1 MTIQGNIEKV
11 MPEKKPNWGS
21 HVVFNPWGCN
31 LNNKSLSAK
40 TFFFLWFTSTHWK
53 NSITKKYVIAC
64 HSSEWSAWC
73 RNDESG
79 IQQLSFEGKM
89 FHHQNFRAERKS
101 LTSLKTLMFSKRKG
115 DILWQVTNH
124 YWRCVGRS
132 LGMSHAHAA
141 CAGCHALFIVF
152 IKHLFINLDGRQF
165 QVIWEVYWTLYC
177 LRVTKIVASDS
188 SSESQL
194 ASTMNHTVNSLI

>member
-40 TFFFLWFTSTHWK
+40 TFFCLWFTRHYHSLEKQHY
-53 NSITKKYVIAC
+53 KKYVITY

-89 FHHQNFRAERKS
+89 FRHQNLRVVRIR
-101 LTSLKTLMFSKRKG
+101 LTSLKTLVFSKRKG

-124 YWRCVGRS
+124 YWRCVWRS
-132 LGMSHAHAA
+132 LGMYVVHAVTQD
-141 CAGCHALFIVF
+141 CA
-152 IKHLFINLDGRQF
+152 D
-165 QVIWEVYWTLYC
+165 
-177 LRVTKIVASDS
+177 
-188 SSESQL
+188 
-194 ASTMNHTVNSLI
+194 